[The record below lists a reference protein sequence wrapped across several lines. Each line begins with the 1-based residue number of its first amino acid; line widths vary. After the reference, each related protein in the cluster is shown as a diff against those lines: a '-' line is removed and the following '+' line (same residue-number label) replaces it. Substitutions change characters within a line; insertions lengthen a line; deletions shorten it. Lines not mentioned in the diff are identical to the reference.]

1 MSVRLSIL
9 DLAPIAKGQTPS
21 DSFRAS
27 VALAQKAE
35 ELGYHRVWYAE
46 HHNMSSI
53 ASSATSVLIAHV
65 GAQTQTIRLG
75 SGGIMLPN
83 HSPLVIAEQ
92 FGTLAAM
99 YPGRIDLGLGRAPG
113 SDQQTT
119 YALRRDPR
127 AADAF
132 PQDVVELQAF
142 LGSQS
147 RVKGVE
153 ATPGKD
159 SNVPLYIL
167 GSSLFG
173 AQLAGMLGLP
183 YAFAS
188 HFAPDS
194 LLDAIANYKAE
205 FKPSAQL
212 DAPYV
217 IAGINV
223 TAAPT
228 TEAAQQDLQAIR
240 RARAVSLFGRRLG
253 LPQDMSDEQA
263 DELLASAVGMHVD
276 QMLRYAAVGT
286 PAEVRDYL
294 DTFAAKTGADELITV
309 HQAPSLEGRLRS
321 VSLLAQAMEDAD
333 PRPGGQEHAAEVT
346 G

>member
-9 DLAPIAKGQTPS
+9 DLAPVAKGQTAS
-21 DSFRAS
+21 DSFAAS
-27 VALAQKAE
+27 VTLARKAE
-35 ELGYHRVWYAE
+35 DLGYHRVWYAE
-46 HHNMSSI
+46 HHNMPSI
-53 ASSATSVLIAHV
+53 GSSATSVLIAHI
-65 GAQTQTIRLG
+65 GARTNSIRLG

-92 FGTLAAM
+92 FGTLAAL

-113 SDQQTT
+113 TDQQTT

-127 AADAF
+127 TADRF
-132 PQDVVELQAF
+132 PQDVLELQAF
-142 LGSQS
+142 LRGESKVQ
-147 RVKGVE
+147 GVD
-153 ATPGKD
+153 AYPGKG

-194 LLDAIANYKAE
+194 LLDAIANYHAE
-205 FKPSAQL
+205 FKPSADL
-212 DAPYV
+212 DKPYV
-217 IAGINV
+217 IAGVNV
-223 TAAPT
+223 CAADT
-228 TEAAQQDLQAIR
+228 SEQARDQFQVIR

-253 LPQDMSDEQA
+253 LPQDLSDEAA

-276 QMLRYAAVGT
+276 QMLRYAAVGD
-286 PAEVRDYL
+286 PAEVRGYL
-294 DTFAAKTGADELITV
+294 DSFAKKTGADELITV
-309 HQAPSLEGRLRS
+309 HQAPDLEGRLRS
-321 VSLLAQAMEDAD
+321 VTLLAEAMEDRA
-333 PRPGGQEHAAEVT
+333 
-346 G
+346 

>member
-1 MSVRLSIL
+1 MGVRLSIL
-9 DLAPIAKGQTPS
+9 DLALVAKGQTAS
-21 DSFRAS
+21 DSFKAS

-35 ELGYHRVWYAE
+35 ELEYHRVWYAE
-46 HHNMSSI
+46 HHNMPAI

-65 GAQTQTIRLG
+65 GAQTSSIRLG
-75 SGGIMLPN
+75 AGGVMLPN

-127 AADAF
+127 TADRF
-132 PQDVVELQAF
+132 PQDVLELQAF
-142 LGSQS
+142 LRGESK
-147 RVKGVE
+147 VEGVD
-153 ATPGKD
+153 AYPGKGSD
-159 SNVPLYIL
+159 VPLYIL

-188 HFAPDS
+188 HFAPDA
-194 LLDAIANYKAE
+194 LMAAIANYKAE

-212 DAPYV
+212 DQPYV
-217 IAGINV
+217 IAGVNV
-223 TAAPT
+223 IAADT
-228 TEAAQQDLQAIR
+228 VQAAQDQFQAIR
-240 RARAVSLFGRRLG
+240 RTRAVSLFGRRLG
-253 LPQDMSDEQA
+253 LPQDLSDEQA

-276 QMLRYAAVGT
+276 QMLKYAAVGS
-286 PAEVRDYL
+286 PEEVRDYL
-294 DTFAAKTGADELITV
+294 DQFVTKTGADELITV
-309 HQAPSLEGRLRS
+309 HQAPSADARLRS
-321 VSLLAQAMEDAD
+321 VELLAKAMAS
-333 PRPGGQEHAAEVT
+333 
-346 G
+346 